1 MSSRICLH
9 FYNKNKPIS
18 GYQALSAAKFD
29 NSVQLRN
36 RIQQVPAAV
45 LAALTASF
53 QQKYGLALIAD
64 LDYAHTQITGF
75 PAIQPPQSP
84 SQKQA
89 AFNNLP
95 AEVKDIL
102 RIYHA
107 NQNQTLGGQTLSS
120 AIGPSNPKLVAM
132 TNWFQSQISNH
143 SLPTELTSL
152 VATLN
157 NPLATTLLPSTPA
170 FQPHTVPVDQLA
182 DIAEITYSSGS
193 TVSIKGP
200 GNQSLSI
207 SAVNSCLSLDASS
220 AAKPHSIGLVHD
232 TLAPVPQ
239 NPVVNTT
246 WVNLNTSY
254 SLSSQTPSTSN
265 GL

>member
-1 MSSRICLH
+1 
-9 FYNKNKPIS
+9 
-18 GYQALSAAKFD
+18 
-29 NSVQLRN
+29 
-36 RIQQVPAAV
+36 
-45 LAALTASF
+45 LTASF

-75 PAIQPPQSP
+75 TPNPFQFSP
-84 SQKQA
+84 GQKQT
-89 AFNNLP
+89 AFNGLSP
-95 AEVKDIL
+95 EVKDIL

-107 NQNQTLGGQTLSS
+107 NQTQTLGGQTLSS
-120 AIGPSNPKLVAM
+120 AIGPSNPKLVLM
-132 TNWFQSQISNH
+132 TNHFQNQISNH

-152 VATLN
+152 VATTN
-157 NPLATTLLPSTPA
+157 NPLATTLLPSAPA
-170 FQPHTVPVDQLA
+170 FPPHTVPVDRLA

-200 GNQSLSI
+200 GSSSLSI
-207 SAVNSCLSLDASS
+207 SAVSSCLSLDASS
-220 AAKPHSIGLVHD
+220 ADKPHSIGLVHD